1 MTIEVSDDVG
11 QFIIEVLGE
20 RVLQDNQWGGTA
32 HDDLH
37 NHKDWRSYIRYQL
50 RADGPFE
57 KRLIKVAALAMAAF
71 ESNRR
76 KHGTDSR
83 QR

>member
-1 MTIEVSDDVG
+1 MMLKVSDDVG
-11 QFIIEVLGE
+11 QFIVEVLGE
-20 RVLQDNQWGGTA
+20 RVLQDNQWGGKA

-57 KRLIKVAALAMAAF
+57 KRLVKVAALAMAAF